1 MLPGGAEALG
11 PATLIISIAVC
22 FAAGVVGSVSG
33 FGSGLLVTLF
43 ITPIIGPK
51 AVIPVISVLMLI
63 NNASRVW
70 FFRGHL
76 RRDRILAVV
85 GPGIPAA
92 ALGALLYVRLEGD
105 VVQGVLGAVLIGSI
119 PLRRWMAGR
128 QMNPSPATVVAVS
141 GTYGFLSSIIVGAG
155 MLVIPMLMG
164 LRLAGPALIAT
175 DAAIAVLVNFSKVVF
190 FGRLDA
196 LTVQLFLLAA
206 AMGLCTVP
214 GAWAGAWL
222 VKRTDIRLHTALIE
236 GLILV
241 GGTALVWGS
250 FG

>member
-1 MLPGGAEALG
+1 MEAALE
-11 PATLIISIAVC
+11 PVTLAAVIAVC
-22 FAAGVVGSVSG
+22 FAAGLIGSVSG

-43 ITPIIGPK
+43 ITPIIGAK

-70 FFRGHL
+70 FFRKHL
-76 RRDRILAVV
+76 RRDRVLAVA
-85 GPGIPAA
+85 GPAIPAA

-105 VVQGVLGAVLIGSI
+105 VVQGVLGVVLIGSV

-128 QMNPSPATVVAVS
+128 RMAPSRAAVVGVS

-164 LRLAGPALIAT
+164 LGLAGPALIAT

-222 VKRTDIRLHTALIE
+222 VKRTDIRLHTTLIE
-236 GLILV
+236 
-241 GGTALVWGS
+241 ALVVAGGAAFLWGS
-250 FG
+250 VS